1 MFIFKF
7 FFDIIYLERGDL
19 LMKNSKFIITCF
31 CLASLSFGITFYIGY
46 QLGSQIEFNIK
57 DSAIK
62 KENKIKKLELI
73 DK

>member
-1 MFIFKF
+1 
-7 FFDIIYLERGDL
+7 
-19 LMKNSKFIITCF
+19 MKNSKFIITCF

-46 QLGSQIEFNIK
+46 QLGSQIEFNIQ

-62 KENKIKKLELI
+62 KENKVKKLELI